1 MVAVRVA
8 AESAEV
14 ATEVAAVV
22 EEELGTAEAGRAA
35 ATAAVAVRVAVDQV
49 VVGGEAEVWEAAMV
63 AEMRAA
69 VVGRV
74 AMRVGCGNLG
84 GAVAVAV
91 A

>member
-14 ATEVAAVV
+14 ATEVVV
-22 EEELGTAEAGRAA
+22 VAEEELGTAEAGRAA
-35 ATAAVAVRVAVDQV
+35 VTAAVAVRVAVDQV